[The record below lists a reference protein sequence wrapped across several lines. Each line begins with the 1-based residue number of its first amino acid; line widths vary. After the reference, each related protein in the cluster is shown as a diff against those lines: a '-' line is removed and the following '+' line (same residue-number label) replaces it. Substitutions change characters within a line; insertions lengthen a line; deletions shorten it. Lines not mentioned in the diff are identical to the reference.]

1 PICREDPH
9 PRLAVHGG
17 AAGRGHRVQLDVVAG
32 GVQSLQQHLHDGE
45 YLSLGRGGRH
55 RHAGDQGP
63 RHRRRGRVQAPRLLR
78 RRRPCDRPRRVHRDQ
93 RDDVQR
99 DLQVEAGARLQQQP
113 RRHVLVE
120 DALGTLGRPRPRRN
134 AHDPS
139 DHHHDEHDHND
150 HHQHHVHDDDH
161 HHVHDHDRAADLD
174 HDHHHATPDDHHPAA
189 HDHHHHHHRRDVDH
203 YNGNDYDNNHDP
215 HHTHGT
221 HDYVAFTG

>member
-1 PICREDPH
+1 
-9 PRLAVHGG
+9 
-17 AAGRGHRVQLDVVAG
+17 
-32 GVQSLQQHLHDGE
+32 
-45 YLSLGRGGRH
+45 
-55 RHAGDQGP
+55 
-63 RHRRRGRVQAPRLLR
+63 PRLLR

-174 HDHHHATPDDHHPAA
+174 HDHHHDPPRHHHPPP
-189 HDHHHHHHRRDVDH
+189 HHHHHHH
-203 YNGNDYDNNHDP
+203 P
-215 HHTHGT
+215 HR
-221 HDYVAFTG
+221 